1 VNHIKEHSTSKLKRM
16 SLSEKRN
23 HGSIIDY
30 KHHLRASIA
39 FGTYYY
45 HRHTGVSVPVNRDFF
60 GRINVHD
67 REIIKH
73 WTSLH
78 RQRFEQEE
86 EQEEEQE
93 DDDDDIDEDEDDGG
107 IEKREKMLMK
117 EAVLKK
123 ASQKK
128 IVVVMMGGKQY
139 NINR

>member
-1 VNHIKEHSTSKLKRM
+1 M

-86 EQEEEQE
+86 EQ
-93 DDDDDIDEDEDDGG
+93 DDDDDDEDEDDEDDDKDEDDDDGG
-107 IEKREKMLMK
+107 IIEKREKMLMK

>member
-1 VNHIKEHSTSKLKRM
+1 M

-86 EQEEEQE
+86 EEEEEQAD

-117 EAVLKK
+117 EEVLKK